1 MTRDIP
7 GVARFGAFE
16 LDAARHQLSRG
27 GCEVHITP
35 KAFELLTVLI
45 EAAPR
50 VVPKGELHQRLW
62 PTTFVSDATL
72 VGLVKELRRALDD
85 HDPAAPLIRTVQRIG
100 YSFCSSVARAGPQL
114 TGVWHWILVDDRRI
128 ALNQGEN
135 TIGRDPHAVVW
146 LDSPSVSR
154 RHARIVVKDSR
165 AVLEDVGSKNG
176 TSVGAEPLKGQHELR
191 DGDRLTFG
199 KVQAIFFSSA
209 SGLPTVTGSWSR
221 SALGGDVGLPAR
233 NGHGE
238 RI

>member
-1 MTRDIP
+1 
-7 GVARFGAFE
+7 
-16 LDAARHQLSRG
+16 
-27 GCEVHITP
+27 
-35 KAFELLTVLI
+35 VLV

-100 YSFCSSVARAGPQL
+100 YALCVSTARAPAQTTSVL
-114 TGVWHWILVDDRRI
+114 SWILVDDRRV

-135 TIGRDPHAVVW
+135 TIGRDPTAVVW

-154 RHARIVVKDSR
+154 RHARIVVDDAR
-165 AVLEDVGSKNG
+165 AVLTDVGSKNG
-176 TSVGAEPLKGQHELR
+176 TAVDAEPLTGPRELR

-199 KVQAIFFSSA
+199 KIQAIFCSSA
-209 SGLPTVTGSWSR
+209 AGMPTVTGEWSR
-221 SALGGDVGLPAR
+221 SALGGERVVSLRDRQGKR
-233 NGHGE
+233 GE
-238 RI
+238 LN